1 MLRRSEQS
9 KELFAPPRIC
19 VEDRPNKAGKMLND
33 SKIAFIGSGAM
44 AEAMISGLLNQKL
57 VDPAHLTAAGP
68 REERGQVLRQKFG
81 VRTTTH
87 NREAIEDA
95 SVVALSVKPQ
105 ILPTVM
111 PELKGHVHPD
121 ALVLSIIAGARI
133 ENIGQGLLHT
143 GIVRAMPNTPAQIG
157 QGITV
162 WTASPE
168 VTAEQRRQ
176 AEIILGALGEQVF
189 VDDEDYLDMATALSG
204 TGPAYVFLF
213 MEAMVDAGVHLG
225 FSRHVAEKLVLQ
237 TVKGSVEYVLHS
249 PNHLARL
256 RNQVTSPGGT
266 AAEALY
272 FLDKAGFRTAL
283 SRAIWAAYQR
293 SIQLGRGRKRSL
305 LGEGEKS

>member
-1 MLRRSEQS
+1 
-9 KELFAPPRIC
+9 
-19 VEDRPNKAGKMLND
+19 
-33 SKIAFIGSGAM
+33 
-44 AEAMISGLLNQKL
+44 
-57 VDPAHLTAAGP
+57 
-68 REERGQVLRQKFG
+68 
-81 VRTTTH
+81 
-87 NREAIEDA
+87 
-95 SVVALSVKPQ
+95 
-105 ILPTVM
+105 
-111 PELKGHVHPD
+111 
-121 ALVLSIIAGARI
+121 
-133 ENIGQGLLHT
+133 
-143 GIVRAMPNTPAQIG
+143 MPNTPAQIG

-162 WTASPE
+162 WTASDDVP
-168 VTAEQRRQ
+168 AEQRRQ

-266 AAEALY
+266 SAEALY

-293 SIQLGRGRKRSL
+293 SRALGGRAKRT
-305 LGEGEKS
+305 EMRD